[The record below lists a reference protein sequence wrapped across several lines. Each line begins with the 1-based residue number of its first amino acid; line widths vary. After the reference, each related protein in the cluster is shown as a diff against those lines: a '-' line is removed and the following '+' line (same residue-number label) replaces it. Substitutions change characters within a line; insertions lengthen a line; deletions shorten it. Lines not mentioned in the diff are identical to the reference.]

1 MKKLIGAL
9 ALGLSLSA
17 FAGIEEDI
25 TARLRQLDPNIPIK
39 AIAQEATGGFHAVT
53 LGSGE
58 MLYVSTDLQYIMS
71 GTLYQ
76 VSERGLVNLTEES
89 LKAVRKDALA
99 AVQDEDMV
107 IYPAA
112 GERKARVLVFT
123 DIDCPYCRK
132 LHDEVPTLNEMGIEV
147 AYLAFPRSG
156 PDTPTAKKMEA
167 IWCQTGDER
176 LAEAIWCQT
185 GDERLAAMDR
195 AKTGDENEPQN
206 CDNAVVDQFML
217 GQQVGVTGTPA
228 LIFED
233 GSLVPGYVP
242 AARLQQMLQL

>member
-25 TARLRQLDPNIPIK
+25 TARLKQLDPNIPIK

-167 IWCQTGDER
+167 IWCQS
-176 LAEAIWCQT
+176 

-206 CDNAVVDQFML
+206 CDNAVVDQFVL

-242 AARLQQMLQL
+242 AARLKQMLQL

>member
-1 MKKLIGAL
+1 MKKLVGAL
-9 ALGLSLSA
+9 ALSLSLSA
-17 FAGIEEDI
+17 VADVQDDI
-25 TARLRQLDPNIPIK
+25 RAQLQQLDPNIPIK
-39 AIAQEATGGFHAVT
+39 SIATEPKGGFYAVT

-58 MLYVSTDLQYIMS
+58 ILYVSADQRYIMS
-71 GTLYQ
+71 GTFYE

-89 LKAVRKDALA
+89 LKAVRLEAMASVK
-99 AVQDEDMV
+99 DEDMV
-107 IYPAA
+107 IYPAE
-112 GERKARVLVFT
+112 GERKARLLVFT

-132 LHDEVPTLNEMGIEV
+132 LHDEVPDLAEMGIEV

-156 PDTPTAKKMEA
+156 PGTPTAKKMEA
-167 IWCQTGDER
+167 IWCQ
-176 LAEAIWCQT
+176 Q

-195 AKTGDENEPQN
+195 AKSGDENEPTS
-206 CDNAVVDQFML
+206 CENAVNEQFML

-242 AARLQQMLQL
+242 AARLKQMLKL

>member
-25 TARLRQLDPNIPIK
+25 TARLKQLDPNIPIK

-89 LKAVRKDALA
+89 LKTVRKDAMA

-167 IWCQTGDER
+167 IWCQTD
-176 LAEAIWCQT
+176 
-185 GDERLAAMDR
+185 DERLAAMDR

-242 AARLQQMLQL
+242 AARLKQMLQL